1 MHFMHRVPFCTMT
14 EELFPAKKAQLALA
28 IARGASITAW
38 ARANH
43 VAVATAYE
51 WASEPQVRGSL
62 ESCRRRAL
70 DRAIGRMARRATWA
84 AGQIAK
90 LGRDARSESV
100 RLAALR
106 AALSD
111 MIAVT
116 KFAGLEVRM
125 TEIEEDRFGARADGT
140 GRTS

>member
-1 MHFMHRVPFCTMT
+1 MR
-14 EELFPAKKAQLALA
+14 LAFFTD
-28 IARGASITAW
+28 RQ
-38 ARANH
+38 
-43 VAVATAYE
+43 VAAGWLIE
-51 WASEPQVRGSL
+51 SWASSLEPQVRGSL

-111 MIAVT
+111 MITVT
-116 KFAGLEVRM
+116 RFAGLEVRV
-125 TEIEEDRFGARADGT
+125 TELEEERRLSARADNTRHT
-140 GRTS
+140 G

>member
-1 MHFMHRVPFCTMT
+1 MT
-14 EELFPAKKAQLALA
+14 EEPSREKKAQLALA

-38 ARANH
+38 ARANQ
-43 VAVATAYE
+43 VPVPTASK

-70 DRAIGRMARRATWA
+70 DRAIGRMARRATWV

-90 LGRDARSESV
+90 LGRDAQSESV

-111 MIAVT
+111 MITVT
-116 KFAGLEVRM
+116 RFAGLEVRV
-125 TEIEEDRFGARADGT
+125 TELEEERFGARADNTWRT
-140 GRTS
+140 G